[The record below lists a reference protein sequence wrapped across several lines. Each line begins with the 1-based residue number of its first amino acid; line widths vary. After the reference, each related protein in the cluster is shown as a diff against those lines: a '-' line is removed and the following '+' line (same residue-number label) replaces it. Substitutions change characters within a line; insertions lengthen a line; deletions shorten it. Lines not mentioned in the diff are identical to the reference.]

1 MLALLL
7 EKGILFRSQ
16 SYVNTKKIESVL
28 KTKQIKL
35 DNKISE
41 VQQIIQESDPRNLFQ
56 SNPGLW
62 ENLAVNEGLVIMV
75 YHNNILEFWSD
86 HSPPL
91 TNLFSDND
99 LRKKI
104 IKLDNAW
111 YICRNVSFKDYNIVG
126 LIRLKNNYSYEN
138 DYLKNRFQ
146 KHFKINPA
154 VRVSADSIITD
165 HKIYGKDG
173 EFVFSLLLDQN
184 IEIKGNL
191 KYFSAIFYFIALLFL
206 LLYMQVLY
214 NFGRKRWPGN
224 IWLIALLADL
234 ILIRFLMIQF
244 RFPGGF
250 YELEI
255 FEENN
260 YSGFF
265 FSSPGDFLLS
275 SLFILIFTYNIFRG
289 LNISKLSK
297 PVSYAPKN
305 NFTGIVS
312 LFCLNLF
319 FIFVLFLNNSLITK
333 MNTLLEVYKILN
345 LNILIV
351 LGLLN
356 IGILIGAF
364 LLIADRT
371 IKISVNR
378 LPGNRMPVFFLIS
391 FMISYLVAY
400 LLKVQPDSISI
411 CLLFVLVLIIGYLH
425 TAKKIYTYSVLVLS
439 LFVISVYTTLYI
451 TDHNNNKEKEIRKS
465 IVEHFANEK
474 DKAAEQLLEGIG
486 KELEVD
492 NVIDS
497 LMLCFDTLE
506 YIQDLDVKLTDY
518 LLDNYFYDFW
528 DKYTLQVI
536 SADSFAEL
544 LLEPDYI
551 TVNGMEFF
559 NNKIEESGQQIGNSI
574 FYFLDDYNS
583 NVEFIGRKNYFIGKD
598 SLHVQL
604 FISLYK
610 SLGSTDLGYPDLLID
625 NKYSESDPVTD
636 EYSYGKYRDGKLM
649 SPMGNFPYSINSDIY
664 SRSSNRYIFTSFED
678 YNHLIYNINEK
689 NTIIIS
695 RPIVKV
701 FDYII
706 SFSYI
711 FVFFYILISLVLVIY
726 RFPFHFKALLIDFKK
741 KIQFAMIS
749 VLLISF
755 LFVGGGVI
763 YYNIKQYERQNI
775 QSLGERT
782 RSVIIELKD
791 KLEEETVLRPDWN
804 SPKYNNL
811 NALLTKFSNVFF
823 SDINLYSLDGD
834 LLATSRPEIF
844 EKGLI
849 GKKMDSEAF
858 ADLAVNEKTRFIHN
872 ERIGRMNYIS
882 SYVPFNNINNEE
894 LAYLNLP
901 YFSKQTSLKKEIS
914 TSIVAIINIYVLLI
928 LLSIVIAV
936 FISNQLTKPLELIR
950 NKFRKIQLGKLN
962 EVIEYSGKDEI
973 GDLVKEYNKT
983 VTELA
988 ENVKLLAKSERES
1001 AWREMAKQIAHEIKN
1016 PLTPMR
1022 LSVQHLER
1030 AWKDK
1035 VPDWENYLEKV
1046 SKTLIEQIDSL
1057 SSIASAFSDFAKMP
1071 KDNNQAVDVIAK
1083 IRNTVL
1089 LFRKSKNILINL
1101 EFNKYKNI
1109 YVWIDKEQFLQV
1121 INNLITN
1128 AIQSIPE
1135 KEKGEIEIEVKC
1147 SDNEVLIRISDS
1159 GSGIPGKLKEKLFVP
1174 NFTTKTS
1181 GMGLGLAISKKIIE
1195 NADGRIWFETEIG
1208 KGSTFFIEL
1217 PLYNI
1222 PEE

>member
-7 EKGILFRSQ
+7 EKRIFFRGQ
-16 SYVNTKKIESVL
+16 PYVNTKRIESVL
-28 KTKQIKL
+28 KAKQLKL

-41 VQQIIQESDPRNLFQ
+41 VQQIIQESDIRNLFQ
-56 SNPGLW
+56 SHPGSW
-62 ENLAVNEGLVIMV
+62 KDLALDEGLVIMI

-91 TNLFSDND
+91 KNIYSDND
-99 LRKKI
+99 FSQKI

-111 YICRNVSFKDYNIVG
+111 YICRNLNFEDFNIVG
-126 LIRLKNNYSYEN
+126 LIWLKNNYSYEN
-138 DYLKNRFQ
+138 DYLKNNFQ

-154 VRVSADSIITD
+154 IKVSTDSIETD
-165 HKIYGKDG
+165 HRIYGKDG
-173 EFVFSLLLDQN
+173 EFVFSLILS
-184 IEIKGNL
+184 GNL
-191 KYFSAIFYFIALLFL
+191 ETNDRVKYFSAIFYFLALLFL

-214 NFGRKRWPGN
+214 NYGRKKWPGN

-260 YSGFF
+260 FSGFF

-275 SLFILIFTYNIFRG
+275 SLFILIFAYNIFRG

-297 PVSYAPKN
+297 AVPYAPRN

-312 LFCLNLF
+312 LFCLNIF
-319 FIFVLFLNNSLITK
+319 FIIILFLNNSLITK
-333 MNTLLEVYKILN
+333 MDTLLEVYKILN

-356 IGILIGAF
+356 IGILTGAF

-378 LPGNRMPVFFLIS
+378 LPGNRMPLFFLIS
-391 FMISYLVAY
+391 FMITYFGAY
-400 LLKVQPDSISI
+400 LLNVQPDSISI
-411 CLLFVLVLIIGYLH
+411 CLLFLLVLIIGFLH
-425 TAKKIYTYSVLVLS
+425 TAKRNYTYSILVLS
-439 LFVISVYTTLYI
+439 LFVISIYTTLYI
-451 TDHNNNKEKEIRKS
+451 NHINNHKEKEIRKS
-465 IVEHFANEK
+465 IVERFATENDEVAELLL
-474 DKAAEQLLEGIG
+474 KAIDSRLD
-486 KELEVD
+486 VD
-492 NVIDS
+492 PVLDS
-497 LMLCFDTLE
+497 LMSGFDTLE
-506 YIQDLDVKLTDY
+506 YIEDLDDKLRYY
-518 LLDNYFYDFW
+518 LLDKYFYDFW
-528 DKYTLQVI
+528 DKYTLQVF
-536 SADSFAEL
+536 SVDSFAEL
-544 LLEPDYI
+544 LIEPDNI
-551 TVNGMEFF
+551 TVKGMEFF
-559 NNKIEESGQQIGNSI
+559 NNKIEESGQKIGSSS

-583 NVEFIGRKNYFIGKD
+583 NVEFIGRRNFFIGED

-625 NKYSESDPVTD
+625 NKYSEADQVND
-636 EYSYGKYRDGKLM
+636 EYSYGKYKDGKLM
-649 SPMGNFPYSINSDIY
+649 DQIGDFPYSIDPEIY
-664 SRSSNRYIFTSFED
+664 SKSLNRYVFTSFEN
-678 YNHLIYNINEK
+678 YNHLIYNINED
-689 NTIIIS
+689 NTVIIS

-711 FVFFYILISLVLVIY
+711 FVFFYIIITLVLVIY

-775 QSLGERT
+775 QNLGERT

-791 KLEEETVLRPDWN
+791 KLQDESVLSPDWN

-811 NALLTKFSNVFF
+811 NALLLKFSNVFF

-858 ADLAVNEKTRFIHN
+858 ADLSINEKTRFIHN

-882 SYVPFNNINNEE
+882 SYVPFKNIKNED

-901 YFSKQTSLKKEIS
+901 YFSKQTSLTKEIS

-950 NKFRKIQLGKLN
+950 SKFRKIQLGKLN

-1035 VPDWENYLEKV
+1035 VPDWESYLEKV
-1046 SKTLIEQIDSL
+1046 SKTLIDQIDSL
-1057 SSIASAFSDFAKMP
+1057 SSIASAFSDFARIP
-1071 KDNNQAVDVIAK
+1071 KDK
-1083 IRNTVL
+1083 
-1089 LFRKSKNILINL
+1089 K
-1101 EFNKYKNI
+1101 
-1109 YVWIDKEQFLQV
+1109 
-1121 INNLITN
+1121 
-1128 AIQSIPE
+1128 
-1135 KEKGEIEIEVKC
+1135 
-1147 SDNEVLIRISDS
+1147 
-1159 GSGIPGKLKEKLFVP
+1159 PGC
-1174 NFTTKTS
+1174 
-1181 GMGLGLAISKKIIE
+1181 
-1195 NADGRIWFETEIG
+1195 
-1208 KGSTFFIEL
+1208 
-1217 PLYNI
+1217 
-1222 PEE
+1222 